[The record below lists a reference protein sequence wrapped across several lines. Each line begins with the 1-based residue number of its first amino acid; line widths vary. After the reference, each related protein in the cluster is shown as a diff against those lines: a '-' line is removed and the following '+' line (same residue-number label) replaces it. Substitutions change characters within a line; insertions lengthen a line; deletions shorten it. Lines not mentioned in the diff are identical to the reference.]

1 MKSSIRR
8 NQTVTFSRIDR
19 NSIKFIR
26 ILFQNEKNRIIVI
39 EGKDMHRVFLHHCL
53 AFLSM
58 DFWIKHKICNPS
70 LVKLIAY
77 NISGNLYI

>member
-26 ILFQNEKNRIIVI
+26 ILFQSEENRIIVI
-39 EGKDMHRVFLHHCL
+39 EGKDIEHRAFLHHYL

-58 DFWIKHKICNPS
+58 DFWIKYKICNPP
-70 LVKLIAY
+70 LVIRQIDRKW
-77 NISGNLYI
+77 

>member
-26 ILFQNEKNRIIVI
+26 ILFQSEENRIIVI
-39 EGKDMHRVFLHHCL
+39 EGKDIERFYIIASL
-53 AFLSM
+53 FSQ
-58 DFWIKHKICNPS
+58 WIF
-70 LVKLIAY
+70 
-77 NISGNLYI
+77 G